1 MKLIKTLLEKNPD
14 DIAALEMIQRESQKA
29 WVYDLNDLKVHQIL
43 GLSQNDYSKINAYK
57 EELTINA
64 SKNRYGIFPFE
75 EINLKKFLSFS
86 LCKEDLLKPFSLG
99 NMKTEYSKKELY
111 KIKNAVIITTPLSI
125 LVLDDKERIINQCS
139 HNAAESVL
147 IWYRKQK
154 DKLKYSQHNKAMFIG
169 VQQTFNMG
177 HWFIDT
183 VPLLEYGIN
192 G

>member
-1 MKLIKTLLEKNPD
+1 
-14 DIAALEMIQRESQKA
+14 
-29 WVYDLNDLKVHQIL
+29 
-43 GLSQNDYSKINAYK
+43 
-57 EELTINA
+57 
-64 SKNRYGIFPFE
+64 
-75 EINLKKFLSFS
+75 
-86 LCKEDLLKPFSLG
+86 
-99 NMKTEYSKKELY
+99 MKTEYSKKELY

-192 G
+192 SCDEDINDVIVIADTVEHELIQETFKYYGINRYEASLPHRVIRIKELYVPIIQSFEERCRLRKS